1 MTIFI
6 REFCAYTFA
15 PSLYCVSQVIV
26 QRALAA
32 KNIGHAR
39 GATLMAGYLK
49 FLPLFL
55 IIMPGMISRVLFTGN
70 GNVSGIR
77 LTRIVLQRE
86 YKKEDVVWMP
96 IIQLSTRDKLIQKLT
111 LGYRTILNNNQSQYT
126 LVNAHF
132 WVLFHHSYFYQ
143 VKGQIP
149 IINEIGTALNIS
161 SVSGNTE
168 RFSSLIPFLNKIKLM
183 VLKAR
188 IMYKVFSIHYTKS
201 QMSRV
206 NLNYTKLQTNT
217 INCRSKMSINVNIY
231 LCIYRGCSLSWP
243 GNVYPSLW

>member
-6 REFCAYTFA
+6 REFCVYTFA

-86 YKKEDVVWMP
+86 YKKEGGLNANNTSLHERQIDTE
-96 IIQLSTRDKLIQKLT
+96 INTRLPYDPQ
-111 LGYRTILNNNQSQYT
+111 
-126 LVNAHF
+126 
-132 WVLFHHSYFYQ
+132 
-143 VKGQIP
+143 
-149 IINEIGTALNIS
+149 
-161 SVSGNTE
+161 
-168 RFSSLIPFLNKIKLM
+168 
-183 VLKAR
+183 
-188 IMYKVFSIHYTKS
+188 
-201 QMSRV
+201 
-206 NLNYTKLQTNT
+206 
-217 INCRSKMSINVNIY
+217 
-231 LCIYRGCSLSWP
+231 
-243 GNVYPSLW
+243 